1 MMNRMRILE
10 AALLG
15 VWIGWTLFMWF
26 AAGSSF
32 TTVDRIAGSPSA
44 GLEKVVQPLGA
55 ENTRLVLR
63 HAASEINRALFRGY
77 GWVEIA
83 LGAILMLLVWR
94 QAPRDNVACT
104 IVGVML
110 ALVFILT
117 LVITPWMVSLGRGI
131 DFNREGAAPEV
142 MRRFWTLHGA
152 FTGLDGAK
160 LLAGIVLLVRW
171 IIQS

>member
-1 MMNRMRILE
+1 MNRMRLLE

-32 TTVDRIAGSPSA
+32 TTVDRISSSPSA
-44 GLEKVVQPLGA
+44 GLERVVQPLGA

-63 HAASEINRALFRGY
+63 HAASEINRTLFRGY

-83 LGAILMLLVWR
+83 LGAILLLLVWR
-94 QAPRDNVACT
+94 DTPRDTLALT
-104 IVGVML
+104 LVGVML
-110 ALVFILT
+110 ALILILT
-117 LVITPWMVSLGRGI
+117 LVITPWMISLGRSI
-131 DFNREGAAPEV
+131 DFGRESASADT

-171 IIQS
+171 IVRS